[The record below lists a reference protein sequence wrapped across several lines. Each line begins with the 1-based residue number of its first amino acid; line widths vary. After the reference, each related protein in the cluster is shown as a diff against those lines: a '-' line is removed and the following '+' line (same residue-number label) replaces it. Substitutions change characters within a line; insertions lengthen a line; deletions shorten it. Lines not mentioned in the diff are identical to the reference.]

1 MKLKT
6 AIAFDDNDLWC
17 ELYKRIFDKN
27 QISIKTYSSPK
38 HYFCQKEDFDL
49 CPVDSPCTDFL
60 ITDHNMPEMTGLEFM
75 RKAKK
80 MRCKIPDNCKAII
93 SGTWTEEEFEEA
105 KKLCCNVLDAI
116 GKAFPEPFFVTEFL
130 DQVDVLDIAEPGKI
144 TSICHE

>member
-105 KKLCCNVLDAI
+105 KKLCCNVLDKSD
-116 GKAFPEPFFVTEFL
+116 GKNQISLWLLGYDRSVEKK
-130 DQVDVLDIAEPGKI
+130 G
-144 TSICHE
+144 SIQLKK